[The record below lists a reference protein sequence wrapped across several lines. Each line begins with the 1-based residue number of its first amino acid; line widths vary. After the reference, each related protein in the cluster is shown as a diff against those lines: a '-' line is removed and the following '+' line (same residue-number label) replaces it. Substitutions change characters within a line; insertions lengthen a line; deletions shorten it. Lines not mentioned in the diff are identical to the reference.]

1 MAATDNNLRVPE
13 ELREAA
19 AKLAKRQGRSAD
31 DLAAEALRRYLEAAQ
46 SIQELNDLASW
57 GQRHARE
64 RGFKPADVERAIS
77 DVRRGGE

>member
-1 MAATDNNLRVPE
+1 MATTDNNLRVPD

-19 AKLAKRQGRSAD
+19 ARLAKRQGRSAD

-46 SIQELNDLASW
+46 SIQDLNDLASW
-57 GQRHARE
+57 GQRHSRE